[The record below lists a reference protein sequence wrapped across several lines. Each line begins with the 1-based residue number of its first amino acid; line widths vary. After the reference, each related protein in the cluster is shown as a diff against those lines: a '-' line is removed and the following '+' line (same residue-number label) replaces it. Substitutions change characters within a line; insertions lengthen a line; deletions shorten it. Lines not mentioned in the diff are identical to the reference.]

1 MQTFDKYPFLFSDA
15 PYWKWRRHLS
25 FWVFWWLFQAF
36 LYSFIAVNN
45 PYEYPKRLASSSI
58 ESLLYLS
65 AHIFLAYFI
74 IYFIIPRYL
83 LRQRYLLTIAWVVFA
98 FLVAALLS
106 GALSL
111 TLIAEVRSYFLLE
124 QAAYYK
130 RPLGMALFLGWMAG
144 LRGAI
149 TIGGIAGAIKLMKYW
164 YVKEKTNQRLIAE
177 NAQNQL
183 ELLKAQVHP
192 HFLFNTL
199 NNIYSHA
206 QQTAPTAA
214 NMILELSD
222 MLRYMLYETGHSS
235 VPLSKEITL
244 LKNYIGLEGQRYG
257 NNLDLQ
263 FRTEVPSG
271 YWEIAPLLLLPLLE
285 NAFKH
290 GASQAIEHPWI
301 SFDLRVDDKG
311 RCTIKVLNG
320 QPLPEKRRT
329 SAGGGLGLANFQ
341 KRLDILY
348 PGHNLQ
354 IINEDDIFAVNLEL
368 TLQPT
373 VKTTQYTM
381 ETHKTP
387 AYARS

>member
-1 MQTFDKYPFLFSDA
+1 
-15 PYWKWRRHLS
+15 
-25 FWVFWWLFQAF
+25 
-36 LYSFIAVNN
+36 
-45 PYEYPKRLASSSI
+45 
-58 ESLLYLS
+58 
-65 AHIFLAYFI
+65 
-74 IYFIIPRYL
+74 
-83 LRQRYLLTIAWVVFA
+83 
-98 FLVAALLS
+98 
-106 GALSL
+106 
-111 TLIAEVRSYFLLE
+111 VRDYFLLE

-130 RPLGMALFLGWMAG
+130 RPWGMALFLGWMAG

-149 TIGGIAGAIKLMKYW
+149 TIGGIAGTIKLMKYW

-199 NNIYSHA
+199 NNIYSQA
-206 QQTAPTAA
+206 QQTAPLAA

-222 MLRYMLYETGHSS
+222 MLRYMLYETGHPS

-244 LKNYIGLEGQRYG
+244 LQNYIGLEGQRYG

-263 FRTEVPSG
+263 FHTEVPSG
-271 YWEIAPLLLLPLLE
+271 YLEIAPLLLLPLLE

-301 SFDLRVDDKG
+301 SFDLKADDKG

-320 QPLPEKRRT
+320 QPLPDKRRQ
-329 SAGGGLGLANFQ
+329 SAGGIGLANLQ
-341 KRLDILY
+341 KRLQILY

-373 VKTTQYTM
+373 KQTAPDKM
-381 ETHKTP
+381 ETHKLP
-387 AYARS
+387 AYAGS